1 MRRRFGWLGVQ
12 RGQWMR
18 VLQKAMWERGL
29 VLLLEVRD
37 AGLGEAVL
45 ESMSGRS
52 CRR

>member
-1 MRRRFGWLGVQ
+1 
-12 RGQWMR
+12 MR

-37 AGLGEAVL
+37 AGLGVL
-45 ESMSGRS
+45 ESMSDRS